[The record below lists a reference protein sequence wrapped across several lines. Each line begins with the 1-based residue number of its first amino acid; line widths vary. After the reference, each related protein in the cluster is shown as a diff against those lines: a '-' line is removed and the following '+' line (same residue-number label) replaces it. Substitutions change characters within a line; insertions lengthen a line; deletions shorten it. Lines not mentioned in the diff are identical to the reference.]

1 MYSRASTPEPPMAYR
16 SDLVRPD
23 GTMARRPYV
32 YGAVGSVNSQ
42 GSRPGTPRERE
53 SSVYSQGGTPRSA
66 GGRSSTLT
74 HSGAPTPTFF
84 AGTAIQPAHS
94 QPSSRPSTPGHF
106 FPQSQSAPPSAF
118 RQSWP
123 RYAGDEEVEVAGA
136 PVGFTRERRPSR
148 LSLTLSMMEG
158 SRETEETQ
166 DKPGSMSRRSPTAS
180 LGGGAGGDVARS
192 SSMSTEVHVPEPSRS
207 TLFVVNCGNEES
219 KHPGDP
225 PLPEQL

>member
-1 MYSRASTPEPPMAYR
+1 MAYR
-16 SDLVRPD
+16 SDLVRSD

-42 GSRPGTPRERE
+42 GSRPGTPRERD
-53 SSVYSQGGTPRSA
+53 SLYSQGGTPRSA

-84 AGTAIQPAHS
+84 AGTAIQPPHS

-123 RYAGDEEVEVAGA
+123 RYASDEEPDSSAGSPVA
-136 PVGFTRERRPSR
+136 FIRERRPSR
-148 LSLTLSMMEG
+148 LSLTLSMMDD
-158 SRETEETQ
+158 SREVEEAE
-166 DKPGSMSRRSPTAS
+166 DRPGAMSRRSPTHS
-180 LGGGAGGDVARS
+180 LGGGGGGDVVRS
-192 SSMSTEVHVPEPSRS
+192 ASMSTEVHIPQPSRS
-207 TLFVVNCGNEES
+207 TLFVVNGGNDDS
-219 KHPGDP
+219 KRSGDP
-225 PLPEQL
+225 PPPG